1 MGVVLISLIDDSGG
15 NRFMRIEG
23 FGSVFPYS
31 SQFLCLD
38 AAGMYL

>member
-15 NRFMRIEG
+15 NMFVRIQG
-23 FGSVFPYS
+23 FGSVFVYS
-31 SQFLCLD
+31 LRFLCLD